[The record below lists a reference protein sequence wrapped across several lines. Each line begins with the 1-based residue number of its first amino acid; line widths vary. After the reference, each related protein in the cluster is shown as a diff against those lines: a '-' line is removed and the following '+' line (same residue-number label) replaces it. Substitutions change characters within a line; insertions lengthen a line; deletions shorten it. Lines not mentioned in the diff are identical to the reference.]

1 MRSRTAG
8 LGLAL
13 CLALASCGGG
23 STGSQ
28 SDQTTPSSATINLV
42 VADTPSTNVTVLSF
56 EVQITAA
63 VLQPGSVAILPRPV
77 TVDLAQL
84 VSDTGF
90 LASTVID
97 SATYTSLEITFA
109 NPQVTILN
117 NTAAPIPLPG
127 QSCAAGAT
135 CTFTPTLN
143 NASVTVSSGVFP
155 LTLTASSTTGLNL
168 DLSIPDLLQSDLSVT
183 LANGTSVNLSLLSG
197 KNGTS
202 QQASIDDV
210 LGTITAISGSQ
221 VSVTTAF
228 GDSLV
233 LTGSTSTTYTYP
245 DSVCSAANASCLAA
259 GQIVTVDLNLLGDGS
274 LGIDSVSYLGGSG
287 SPLVKG
293 LVLSTNT
300 SGAVSSAQLLLQR
313 GINVSSLSAG
323 QVATVTLPTG
333 VSYVVG
339 PTVYPAISG
348 ASFASAVDLLPGQ
361 ELILSVG
368 SDLVAGTTPSFS
380 TSSIYLESSQL
391 VGAVSSVDTGD
402 SSLDLDGLS
411 GLFTGARPL
420 IQQVNVQ
427 TGTSTTFVGFASS
440 SLAAVT
446 AGQFIAAK
454 GPLLNTSSGG
464 FPTVGAVELRA
475 RASGSD

>member
-1 MRSRTAG
+1 
-8 LGLAL
+8 
-13 CLALASCGGG
+13 
-23 STGSQ
+23 
-28 SDQTTPSSATINLV
+28 
-42 VADTPSTNVTVLSF
+42 VADTPATNVTVLSF
-56 EVQITAA
+56 EVQITGA

-97 SATYTSLEITFA
+97 STTYTSLEITFA

-117 NTAAPIPLPG
+117 NTEAPIALPG

-135 CTFTPTLN
+135 CTFTPALN
-143 NASVTVSSGVFP
+143 NASVTISSGVFP

-197 KNGTS
+197 QSATS

-210 LGTITAISGSQ
+210 MGTITAISGSQ

-228 GDSLV
+228 
-233 LTGSTSTTYTYP
+233 
-245 DSVCSAANASCLAA
+245 
-259 GQIVTVDLNLLGDGS
+259 
-274 LGIDSVSYLGGSG
+274 
-287 SPLVKG
+287 
-293 LVLSTNT
+293 
-300 SGAVSSAQLLLQR
+300 
-313 GINVSSLSAG
+313 
-323 QVATVTLPTG
+323 
-333 VSYVVG
+333 VVG
-339 PTVYPAISG
+339 PTVYPAVSG
-348 ASFASAVDLLPGQ
+348 ASFASTADLLPGQ

-380 TSSIYLESSQL
+380 TGSVYLEASQL
-391 VGAVSSVDTGD
+391 VGEVSSVDTGD
-402 SSLDLDGLS
+402 SSLEMDGLS
-411 GLFTGARPL
+411 GLLTGARPL

-427 TGTSTTFVGFASS
+427 TGSSTTFVGFPSS

-446 AGQFIAAK
+446 TGQFIAAK
-454 GPLLNTSSGG
+454 GPLLNTTDGG
-464 FPTVGAVELRA
+464 FPTVGAIDLRE
-475 RASGSD
+475 RASGSE